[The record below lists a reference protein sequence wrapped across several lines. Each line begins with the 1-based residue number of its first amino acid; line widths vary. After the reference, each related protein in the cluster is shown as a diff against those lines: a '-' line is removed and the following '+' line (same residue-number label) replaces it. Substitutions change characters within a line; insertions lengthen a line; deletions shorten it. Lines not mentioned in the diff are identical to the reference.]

1 MKKHNQHL
9 IDSQLQELICRWQDW
24 LLNIKRYSE
33 HTTASYT
40 RDLFEFIK
48 IFSEQKKTLLTITDF
63 AQADIR
69 TFRFFLTKR
78 TQQHLEKSSIAREL
92 SALKNFFKW
101 LNKNN
106 YIQNTALSAIS
117 SPKQPKIL
125 PRALDVE
132 DTFNFLDEAK
142 NFSKKPWQGLRD
154 TAIFTLLYGCGLR
167 ISEALNLNIG
177 DITAENYLKIKG
189 KGNKERIVPILPIVK
204 EQIEAYLHQCPYKMH
219 IGDPLFLGAR
229 GERLLPR
236 IVQRQMQKI
245 RLSLGLPDTITPH
258 ALRHSFAT
266 HLLSQGTNLRAIQE
280 LLGHASLTTTQR
292 YTDISIEKMTEE
304 YHKWQQ

>member
-63 AQADIR
+63 EQADIR